1 MASPCSWITGWRR
14 TLAKIH
20 DVEGVIPSS
29 TERSGTGPRP
39 DPRLLLVAGESLA
52 ESWGLSVD
60 PREIDWLI
68 RSHLNRR
75 ESSVFELE
83 ARIPDSAP
91 ATVFYKIHLEPETS
105 DTDERLRRRSLL
117 TDSLRRSQILTDE
130 FNRIGADHGVR
141 AAAVLALDPSGL
153 SVVTLGVAG
162 RSLDSVL
169 GDSRTRSARLN
180 ALETAQ
186 RVGLACRLIDTVSD
200 SLAPPEGDDSMC
212 RLVDHYLRRYPLS
225 EQKEQERL
233 SERLS
238 ELLELAMGGS
248 CPLAFCH
255 GDLQQDNVLVGNE
268 GIALIDFRWAP
279 RVRGF
284 DLSQTVLRIEYRKAF
299 KGAWHRRLA
308 DDVVAGYGDPSIRD
322 TPGWALVEMMFLMR
336 TMQMRRRNPVAARI
350 RRARSLRELRA
361 RL

>member
-105 DTDERLRRRSLL
+105 DTDERLRRRSVL
-117 TDSLRRSQILTDE
+117 TDSLR
-130 FNRIGADHGVR
+130 GYAGCGR
-141 AAAVLALDPSGL
+141 AISGF
-153 SVVTLGVAG
+153 GPW
-162 RSLDSVL
+162 RFPH
-169 GDSRTRSARLN
+169 
-180 ALETAQ
+180 EI
-186 RVGLACRLIDTVSD
+186 C
-200 SLAPPEGDDSMC
+200 PP
-212 RLVDHYLRRYPLS
+212 
-225 EQKEQERL
+225 
-233 SERLS
+233 
-238 ELLELAMGGS
+238 
-248 CPLAFCH
+248 
-255 GDLQQDNVLVGNE
+255 
-268 GIALIDFRWAP
+268 
-279 RVRGF
+279 
-284 DLSQTVLRIEYRKAF
+284 
-299 KGAWHRRLA
+299 
-308 DDVVAGYGDPSIRD
+308 
-322 TPGWALVEMMFLMR
+322 
-336 TMQMRRRNPVAARI
+336 
-350 RRARSLRELRA
+350 
-361 RL
+361 